1 MLKYKKELGE
11 LKRKAED
18 AAGALLRDDKVSS
31 LQKQIHWFRK
41 EAGVLEAQILEQTRD
56 IQKYELREATVTGDR

>member
-41 EAGVLEAQILEQTRD
+41 EAGVLEAQILE
-56 IQKYELREATVTGDR
+56 